1 MIWTAAGAS
10 KFGPAVQPI
19 MEPATDG
26 GRWRF
31 PRFLQIPVKVQFGE
45 YTLDSDARR
54 LSRRGDAVRLS
65 PKAFDLLQLLIE
77 RRPNVLDKSAI
88 HAKIWPDTFVVDA
101 NLTVLIAELRKALED
116 NAREPRFIRT
126 VHALGYAFCGDAN
139 AIAGAAPR
147 GRTGARCRLIGN
159 GGAFELADGDNLIG
173 RDPDCAVWLEASG
186 VSRRHARIHVSG
198 GGDAL
203 RIEDLGSTNGSSVDG
218 SPISG
223 TAEVVD
229 GSVIQIGGVE
239 LTLRVLSR
247 SALRETER
255 ISKRRR

>member
-1 MIWTAAGAS
+1 M
-10 KFGPAVQPI
+10 
-19 MEPATDG
+19 
-26 GRWRF
+26 
-31 PRFLQIPVKVQFGE
+31 KVQFGE

-203 RIEDLGSTNGSSVDG
+203 RIEDLGSTNGTSVDG